1 MNETLHTLFNVD
13 KPVIAMVHLPAL
25 PGTPRYDPKMSI
37 SAMLERIQADIQHLL
52 EGGVDGLMYCNE
64 DDRPYTLHAPLEAVA
79 VITRLICET
88 VPRTVPFGVDF
99 LWDALAALAIAKAT
113 GASFI
118 REVITGVYES
128 DMGLWAPDAAEI
140 YRYRKQ
146 IDAGQVRI
154 FANITPEFASPLG
167 TRSVAERAK
176 SVVFSSLVDAILI
189 SGSMAGSEPDIINL
203 IAVKQAVG
211 DQLPLFL
218 NTGAKVNNVDR
229 YLQQADG
236 VIVGSSL
243 KVDGLTWNPVDPKR
257 VKAFMD
263 KVRTIRNK

>member
-1 MNETLHTLFNVD
+1 MFNVD

-25 PGTPRYDPKMSI
+25 PGTPRYDPKSSI
-37 SAMLERIQADIQHLL
+37 SGMLGRIQTDIHYLL
-52 EGGVDGLMYCNE
+52 DGGVDGLMYCNE
-64 DDRPYTLHAPLEAVA
+64 DDRPYSFRASMEGIAVM
-79 VITRLICET
+79 TRLICET
-88 VPRTVPFGVDF
+88 CPRSVPFGVDY
-99 LWDALAALAIAKAT
+99 LWDAKAALAIARAS
-113 GASFI
+113 GAAFV
-118 REVITGVYES
+118 REVVSGVYES
-128 DMGLWAPDAAEI
+128 DMGLWSPDAGEI
-140 YRYRKQ
+140 YRYRKS
-146 IDAGQVRI
+146 IDAEEVRI

-218 NTGAKVNNVDR
+218 NTGAKVTNVDR

-243 KVDGLTWNPVDPKR
+243 KVDGSTWNPVDPKR

-263 KVRTIRNK
+263 KVRLMRSK